1 MLMPGPFLFEFH
13 SLSQLWIVIFIQGD
27 QLRLSH
33 ELSHSMGV
41 YKYFSIRNCEEQQRH
56 CSAIKNASASG
67 VRPDK

>member
-1 MLMPGPFLFEFH
+1 MVMQDRFLFEFN
-13 SLSQLWIVIFIQGD
+13 SVSQLWIVIFIQGD

-41 YKYFSIRNCEEQQRH
+41 YKYFSIWNSEEQKRY

-67 VRPDK
+67 VRPEK